1 MKKKKI
7 IIGSRNS
14 KLALIYAQKVKDKI
28 LNIFNM
34 SDQDYENI
42 SKNGRNLIVNNY
54 SLDEFSQQIEEI
66 LLS

>member
-1 MKKKKI
+1 
-7 IIGSRNS
+7 
-14 KLALIYAQKVKDKI
+14 
-28 LNIFNM
+28 M
-34 SDQDYENI
+34 SDQDYENV